1 MEDLKVKGLKIY
13 NTMFQGGK
21 NVEIDEIEYP
31 IKKFSSGIKYV
42 DLFGYRFI
50 EQNRNKKS
58 EWGKKAREGHKIM
71 WIIKGRR
78 YISQIIDGEY
88 TELKKKSA

>member
-1 MEDLKVKGLKIY
+1 MEDLKEKGLKIY
-13 NTMFQGGK
+13 NTMFQGEK
-21 NVEIDEIEYP
+21 SVEIDEIQYP

-78 YISQIIDGEY
+78 YISQIIDEEY
-88 TELKKKSA
+88 IELKKKSI

>member
-1 MEDLKVKGLKIY
+1 MENLEKKGLKIY
-13 NTMFQGGK
+13 NAIFQGEK

-50 EQNRNKKS
+50 EQNYRKKS

-78 YISQIIDGEY
+78 YVSQIIDEEY
-88 TELKKKSA
+88 IELKKKSA

>member
-1 MEDLKVKGLKIY
+1 
-13 NTMFQGGK
+13 MFLGEK
-21 NVEIDEIEYP
+21 DVEIYEIQYP
-31 IKKFSSGIKYV
+31 IKIFSSGIIYV

-50 EQNRNKKS
+50 EQNYRKKS

-78 YISQIIDGEY
+78 YISQILDGEY
-88 TELKKKSA
+88 IELKKKSA

>member
-1 MEDLKVKGLKIY
+1 MEDLKEKGLKIY
-13 NTMFQGGK
+13 NAIFQGEK
-21 NVEIDEIEYP
+21 SVELDEIQYQ
-31 IKKFSSGIKYV
+31 IKRFSSGIKYV

-50 EQNRNKKS
+50 EQNKNKKS

-78 YISQIIDGEY
+78 YLSQILDGEY
-88 TELKKKSA
+88 SELKEKTS